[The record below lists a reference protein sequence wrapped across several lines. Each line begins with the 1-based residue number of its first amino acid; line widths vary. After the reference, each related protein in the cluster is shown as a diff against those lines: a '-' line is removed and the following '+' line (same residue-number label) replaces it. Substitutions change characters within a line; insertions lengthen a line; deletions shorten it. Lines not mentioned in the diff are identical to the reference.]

1 MKLIRAGA
9 IVGLAMA
16 ASTPCTLSAQH
27 GHQTQQ
33 ASPPPPAAPAPIPG
47 PAALNVPHPIQ
58 PAPSTQA
65 VPPRDLYQQLT
76 PPVATPPIAYPPGY
90 GYGYGGLYGYYSPF
104 MSYSVPDVTQKP
116 TPYPAAIRGALQ
128 LDSSPGSAQ
137 VFIDGLYVGVV
148 DDFGGRGLP
157 LDEGAHRVELRAPG
171 YKTLNFDVRITGYQT
186 TRYRGDLES
195 VAAAVPV
202 IPGVRRTTY
211 VIPNCYAGDRPPA
224 HPLPRGCDVAK
235 MIVRKP

>member
-1 MKLIRAGA
+1 MRLIRAGA

-16 ASTPCTLSAQH
+16 VAPCTLSAQQ
-27 GHQTQQ
+27 GHQ
-33 ASPPPPAAPAPIPG
+33 APAPPPVAPAPIPG
-47 PAALNVPHPIQ
+47 PAALSVPHPIQ

-76 PPVATPPIAYPPGY
+76 PPVVTPPIAYPPGY
-90 GYGYGGLYGYYSPF
+90 GYGYGPYGYYSPF
-104 MSYSVPDVTQKP
+104 VSTSVPDMNQKTP
-116 TPYPAAIRGALQ
+116 PYPAAARGALQ
-128 LDSSPGSAQ
+128 LDSAPGSAQ
-137 VFIDGLYVGVV
+137 VFVDGLYVGVV

-157 LDEGAHRVELRAPG
+157 LDEGAHRVELRAQG
-171 YKTLNFDVRITGYQT
+171 YKTLNFDVRIAAYQT

-195 VAAAVPV
+195 ATAAAPAT
-202 IPGVRRTTY
+202 PGVRRTMY

-224 HPLPRGCDVAK
+224 HPLPRGCDIAR